1 MRQIQPV
8 SSWKDGQI
16 INANSLR
23 LLVVNDN
30 LSSSA
35 IFYYELL
42 ETVTDSS
49 GNITVQ
55 NKIAQGNLNMD
66 GQDYQN
72 WGNTGDINNEAYVYS
87 AAKLGLSL
95 V

>member
-42 ETVTDSS
+42 ETVTDSN

-55 NKIAQGNLNMD
+55 DKIAQGNLNMD

-72 WGNTGDINNEAYVYS
+72 WGNTGDINNEAYVYC
-87 AAKLGLSL
+87 ADKLSL
-95 V
+95 LLI

>member
-42 ETVTDSS
+42 ETVTDSN

-55 NKIAQGNLNMD
+55 DKIAQGNLNMD

-72 WGNTGDINNEAYVYS
+72 WGNTGDINNEAYVYC
-87 AAKLGLSL
+87 ADKLSL
-95 V
+95 SLI